1 MLIEKI
7 YLSEEPTVEQEIL
20 MTTFLKEKG
29 YDKLLEKHHMYIFLS
44 EKPEEVFFK
53 LYKTSRV
60 MHISKKYNFSV
71 DQVIEY
77 LFDSFSFYQ
86 ELREVLYWNSIGDY
100 KKYVPCTGEIKTV
113 NGTESVI
120 ENDCVFAKTEQEA
133 ELLFKDI
140 GYSDLMYV
148 VDIDE

>member
-7 YLSEEPTVEQEIL
+7 YWSEEPTVEQEIL

-60 MHISKKYNFSV
+60 MHISKKYNFSA

>member
-1 MLIEKI
+1 
-7 YLSEEPTVEQEIL
+7 
-20 MTTFLKEKG
+20 
-29 YDKLLEKHHMYIFLS
+29 
-44 EKPEEVFFK
+44 VF
-53 LYKTSRV
+53 
-60 MHISKKYNFSV
+60 